1 MYDIVIIGAGP
12 AGLTSAIYAR
22 RALKKVLVLEA
33 LTYGGQIVNTLEI
46 DNYPVAPHISG
57 FDFATKIYNQAKDLG
72 AEFIF
77 EKAIEIKSQKEYKE
91 VITEKSTYKTKCI
104 IIATGSDNKKLG
116 LTNEK
121 ELIGKGISYCA
132 TCDGN
137 FYKGQ
142 DVAVIGGGNT
152 AIEDALY
159 LTDIA
164 KKVYVIHRRDSFR
177 ADELEVKKLQEKK
190 NIEILYNSNVT
201 KLIAKE
207 KIEQIEVT
215 NNNGEVKVI
224 NVAGVFIAIGRN
236 PANESFKD
244 LIKTDDSGYVLAKED
259 CHTNISGIYVAGDSR
274 VKELRQLV
282 TATSDGAVA
291 ATEAVKYLNN
301 NCK

>member
-1 MYDIVIIGAGP
+1 MYDIIIIGAGP

-72 AEFIF
+72 TEFVF
-77 EKAIEIKSQKEYKE
+77 EKAIDIKNNKEYKE
-91 VITEKSTYKTKCI
+91 VITEKNTYKTKCI

-121 ELIGKGISYCA
+121 ELIGKGVSYCA

-164 KKVYVIHRRDSFR
+164 NKVYLIHRRNTFK
-177 ADELEVKKLQEKK
+177 ADELEFKKLQEKK
-190 NIEILYNSNVT
+190 NIEIIYNSNVT
-201 KLIAKE
+201 KIVANE

-215 NNNGEVKVI
+215 NNNGEVKDI
-224 NVAGVFIAIGRN
+224 EVAGVFIAIGRN
-236 PANESFKD
+236 PANESFKE
-244 LIKTDDSGYVLAKED
+244 LIKIDDSGYVIAKED
-259 CHTNISGIYVAGDSR
+259 CHTNIPGIFVAGDSR
-274 VKELRQLV
+274 AKELRQLV

-301 NCK
+301 DCK